1 MSDTTTPK
9 LGLTQP
15 APGGSQDTW
24 GGKLNHDL
32 DLMDIAFG
40 AVATG
45 TVMNFAGSTIPI
57 GWLLC
62 DGRAVSRTIYAQLYA
77 AIGAQ
82 YGTGDGFTTFNL
94 PNCRANY
101 VVGVGTG
108 TDAGSV
114 TKSYFLGQSGGYFKA
129 TIAQANLPNYSITL
143 AATSH
148 AHNYSMRALN
158 GFALEAGYPGYT
170 GQSAGGTTSTGGA
183 HSHTVTLGGGGQ
195 GLDVTAPSIA
205 LSRIIFA
212 GGSVV
217 MAAASP
223 AVRTLR
229 TPLRGSH

>member
-1 MSDTTTPK
+1 MSDTTTPL

-15 APGGSQDTW
+15 APDGSQDTW

-32 DLMDIAFG
+32 DLVDVAFG

-45 TVMNFAGSTIPI
+45 MVMSFAGNTIPI

-62 DGRAVSRTIYAQLYA
+62 DGRAVSRTTYAQLYA

-94 PNCRANY
+94 PNCRVNY
-101 VVGVGTG
+101 IVGVGTG
-108 TDAGSV
+108 TDAGGA
-114 TKSYFLGQSGGYFKA
+114 TKSYFRGQAAGFFKA
-129 TIAQANLPNYSITL
+129 TIGQANLPSYSITL
-143 AATSH
+143 QATPH
-148 AHNYSMRALN
+148 QHNYSMRALN
-158 GFALEAGYPGYT
+158 GTALEVGYPGYT
-170 GQSAGGTTSTGGA
+170 GLSAGGTTATGGA
-183 HSHTVTLGGGGQ
+183 HSHNVTLGGGGQ

-217 MAAASP
+217 MAATSP
-223 AVRTLR
+223 ARTPR
-229 TPLRGSH
+229 TPLRGSR